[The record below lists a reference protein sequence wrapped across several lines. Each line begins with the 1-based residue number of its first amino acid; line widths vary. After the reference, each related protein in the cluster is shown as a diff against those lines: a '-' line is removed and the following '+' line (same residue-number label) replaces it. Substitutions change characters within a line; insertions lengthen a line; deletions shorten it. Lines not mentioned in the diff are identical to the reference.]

1 MEITRGMTTE
11 VFNEWFSRCRR
22 LLHFIACRVLGGSDR
37 SGLAVHN
44 CWLTASRNPPHFEHE
59 GAFRS
64 WLMRVQIN
72 EALTIL
78 RQSEQAITL
87 RGLDDEACRNELVDR

>member
-11 VFNEWFSRCRR
+11 VFNEWFSRCRG

-59 GAFRS
+59 SAFRC

-72 EALTIL
+72 EALAIL
-78 RQSEQAITL
+78 RQSEQAIPL
-87 RGLDDEACRNELVDR
+87 RGVDGEACRNELVDR